1 MLFTLLGTAE
11 GATIHIEHI
20 SIDPCNHAIISYEL
34 ITKDGTQQLT
44 HKVEGE
50 QYKLWTND
58 DTLIFH
64 LLCAKHKLH
73 YIPYREPEFF
83 EECVVSKDEE
93 TGEMKYEM
101 IKTPNPKYNP
111 NQPEYKP
118 PELPPSTL
126 YDDSRSVHNEADIQ
140 RIQTLQEQ
148 LDAQATKLKTI
159 TDMLIGK
166 GLV

>member
-1 MLFTLLGTAE
+1 MLFTLLGTSE

-73 YIPYREPEFF
+73 YVPYREPEFF

-111 NQPEYKP
+111 NPTEYKS

-126 YDDSRSVHNEADIQ
+126 YDDSRSVHNDADIQ

-148 LDAQATKLKTI
+148 LDAQAAKLKTI
-159 TDMLIGK
+159 TDLLFKNGAF
-166 GLV
+166 